1 MLNNQNISE
10 RENAV
15 ERKGRLG
22 ALYLKKRKKKKL
34 KTKHTLW
41 QVELVQA
48 QRKDRAAS
56 TDPANFPHGWHRTP
70 VNPTVTDNIETM
82 VGKLPCLPTA
92 NGQRER
98 AAQRATGSRQTVDH
112 QTEMAPC
119 TVQYET
125 ASHGPGSKHL
135 VSRCSARYFITTSPC
150 ILPDKSSE
158 WVRLSDMQRTDLL
171 RMTWPASGRARI

>member
-22 ALYLKKRKKKKL
+22 ALYLKKERKKKL

-98 AAQRATGSRQTVDH
+98 AAQEPLGQDRQLITKQRWPPALSNMRQQV
-112 QTEMAPC
+112 MALG
-119 TVQYET
+119 
-125 ASHGPGSKHL
+125 AS
-135 VSRCSARYFITTSPC
+135 I
-150 ILPDKSSE
+150 
-158 WVRLSDMQRTDLL
+158 W
-171 RMTWPASGRARI
+171 